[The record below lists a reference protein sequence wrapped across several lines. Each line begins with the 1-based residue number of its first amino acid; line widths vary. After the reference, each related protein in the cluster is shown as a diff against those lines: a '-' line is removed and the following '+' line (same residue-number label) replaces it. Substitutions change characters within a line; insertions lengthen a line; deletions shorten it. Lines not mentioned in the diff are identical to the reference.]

1 MKKSIGI
8 SILLIVIGLF
18 FLLENLNYIHISVVE
33 IIRTYWPI
41 ILIWMG
47 IEKFSPVDNFNYSMS
62 HTFTFMPR
70 NFNGLAANFDLGN
83 DFMLGAGVM
92 NPVDITDSNFY
103 NS

>member
-33 IIRTYWPI
+33 IIRTYWPM

-47 IEKFSPVDNFNYSMS
+47 IEKLI
-62 HTFTFMPR
+62 R
-70 NFNGLAANFDLGN
+70 DLK
-83 DFMLGAGVM
+83 
-92 NPVDITDSNFY
+92 
-103 NS
+103 